1 MEHNYGGAPKQAILI
16 LSKDFKI
23 KYSGALLMLR
33 GMYEILT
40 YIEI

>member
-1 MEHNYGGAPKQAILI
+1 MEHNYGGAANQAILI

-23 KYSGALLMLR
+23 KCSGALLMLR
-33 GMYEILT
+33 GVYEMLT

>member
-1 MEHNYGGAPKQAILI
+1 MEHNYGGVPNQVILI

-23 KYSGALLMLR
+23 KYFGALLMLH

-40 YIEI
+40 YIDI